1 VVGGV
6 GRIQAG
12 AILFA
17 MTTAPHPP
25 RAIIV
30 GASSGIGE
38 ALAWSLAGDGWAV
51 GLAARREE
59 RLATLAAELSTR
71 HPGRA
76 FLHRSIDLRD
86 GAAAVEWFDRLV
98 ADLGGVELVVIS
110 SGVGHENAP
119 LEWPPEAETVA
130 VNVAGFTA
138 IAVAAMRHF
147 EARGSG
153 HLVGLSSLAAL
164 HGHGD
169 APAYGASKA
178 FVTRYLQA
186 LRHRVAAR
194 KLAIVITEIRAGFV
208 DTAMAKGEGLFW
220 VAPVE
225 TAARQIVTAIRR
237 KRSHAYVPRRW
248 RIVAWLLRILPDTR

>member
-1 VVGGV
+1 MGSESAP
-6 GRIQAG
+6 R
-12 AILFA
+12 
-17 MTTAPHPP
+17 TAV
-25 RAIIV
+25 IV

-38 ALAWSLAGDGWAV
+38 ALARRLAGEGWSL
-51 GLAARREE
+51 GLAARRVD
-59 RLATLAAELSTR
+59 RLVGLVAELSANWPDRPFTCRPIDLIDPDAAIATFESLAAEL
-71 HPGRA
+71 
-76 FLHRSIDLRD
+76 
-86 GAAAVEWFDRLV
+86 
-98 ADLGGVELVVIS
+98 GGVDLVVVS
-110 SGVGHENAP
+110 SGIGHENPA
-119 LEWPPEAETVA
+119 LDWPPEAETVE

-147 EARGSG
+147 ERRGAG

-178 FVTRYLQA
+178 FVSRYLQA

-194 KLAIVITEIRAGFV
+194 KLPIVVTDIQAGFV

-225 TAARQIVTAIRR
+225 VAARQIADAIRR
-237 KRSHAYVPRRW
+237 KRRHAYVTRRW
-248 RIVAWLLRILPDTR
+248 RLVAWLLRLLPDTW

>member
-1 VVGGV
+1 MTAAL
-6 GRIQAG
+6 QA
-12 AILFA
+12 
-17 MTTAPHPP
+17 P
-25 RAIIV
+25 RAIVV

-38 ALAWSLAGDGWAV
+38 ALSRHLAADGWAV
-51 GLAARREE
+51 GLAARRGE
-59 RLATLAAELSTR
+59 RLAALAGEISSR
-71 HPGRA
+71 YPGRTVV
-76 FLHRSIDLRD
+76 RRVIDLRD
-86 GAAAVEWFDRLV
+86 AAESVEVFDHLV
-98 ADLGGVELVVIS
+98 ADLGGVELVVIA
-110 SGVGHENAP
+110 SGIGHENPA
-119 LEWPPEAETVA
+119 LEWSPEAETVA

-147 EARGSG
+147 EARRGG

-178 FVTRYLQA
+178 FVSRYLQA

-194 KLAIVITEIRAGFV
+194 KLGIVVTEIRAGFV

-225 TAARQIVTAIRR
+225 KAARQILVAIRR
-237 KRSHAYVPRRW
+237 KRSLAYVTRRW
-248 RIVAWLLRILPDTR
+248 RIVAWLLRILPDTW

>member
-1 VVGGV
+1 
-6 GRIQAG
+6 
-12 AILFA
+12 
-17 MTTAPHPP
+17 MTTAPRAP

-38 ALAWSLAGDGWAV
+38 ALARHLAADGWAV

-59 RLATLAAELSTR
+59 CLAILAGELSSR
-71 HPGRA
+71 YPGRTV
-76 FLHRSIDLRD
+76 LHRAIDLRD
-86 GAAAVEWFDRLV
+86 SDEAVERFDRLV
-98 ADLGGVELVVIS
+98 ADLGGVEIVIIT
-110 SGVGHENAP
+110 SGVGHENPP
-119 LEWPPEAETVA
+119 LDWLPEAETVA

-147 EARGSG
+147 EARRSG

-178 FVTRYLQA
+178 FVSRYLQA
-186 LRHRVAAR
+186 LRHRAAAR
-194 KLAIVITEIRAGFV
+194 KLAIVITDIQAGFV
-208 DTAMAKGEGLFW
+208 DTAMAKGKGLFW

-225 TAARQIVTAIRR
+225 TAARQIMAAIRR
-237 KRSHAYVPRRW
+237 KRSHAYVTRRW
-248 RIVAWLLRILPDTR
+248 RIVAWLLRILPDNW

>member
-1 VVGGV
+1 
-6 GRIQAG
+6 
-12 AILFA
+12 
-17 MTTAPHPP
+17 MTTATHTP

-38 ALAWSLAGDGWAV
+38 ALARQLAAAGWSV
-51 GLAARREE
+51 GVAARREE
-59 RLATLAAELSTR
+59 RLAKLAVELSSR
-71 HPGRA
+71 HPGRTVIHRA
-76 FLHRSIDLRD
+76 LDLHDVDR
-86 GAAAVEWFDRLV
+86 AVERFDRLV

-110 SGVGHENAP
+110 SGVGHENPCLA
-119 LEWPPEAETVA
+119 WPPEEETVA

-147 EARGSG
+147 EARRSG

-178 FVTRYLQA
+178 FVSRYLQA
-186 LRHRVAAR
+186 LRHRAASR
-194 KLAIVITEIRAGFV
+194 KLPIVITDIQAGFV

-225 TAARQIVTAIRR
+225 TAARQIVAAIRR
-237 KRSHAYVPRRW
+237 KCSHAYVTRRW
-248 RIVAWLLRILPDTR
+248 RIVAWMLRILPGTC

>member
-1 VVGGV
+1 
-6 GRIQAG
+6 
-12 AILFA
+12 

-30 GASSGIGE
+30 GASSGIG
-38 ALAWSLAGDGWAV
+38 AAVARQLADDGWAL
-51 GLAARREE
+51 GLAARREA
-59 RLATLAAELSTR
+59 RLANLADELSAR
-71 HPGRA
+71 YPGRT
-76 FLHRSIDLRD
+76 FLHRAIDLRD
-86 GAAAVEWFDRLV
+86 GDVAVEHFDRLV

-110 SGVGHENAP
+110 SGVGHENPP
-119 LEWPPEAETVA
+119 LDWPPEAETVA

-147 EARGSG
+147 EARRSG

-164 HGHGD
+164 RGHGD

-178 FVTRYLQA
+178 FVSRYLQA

-194 KLAIVITEIRAGFV
+194 KLPIAITDIQAGFV

-225 TAARQIVTAIRR
+225 KAARQIVAAIRR
-237 KRSHAYVPRRW
+237 KRSHVYVTRRW
-248 RIVAWLLRILPDTR
+248 RIVAWLLRILPDTW